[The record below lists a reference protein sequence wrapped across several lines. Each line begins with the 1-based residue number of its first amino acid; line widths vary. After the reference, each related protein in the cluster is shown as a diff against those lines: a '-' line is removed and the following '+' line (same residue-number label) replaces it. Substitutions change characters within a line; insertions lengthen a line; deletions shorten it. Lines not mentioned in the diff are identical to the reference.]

1 MVWWELRRKGSVCFV
16 EEASAVC
23 SCRLALSLRQVG
35 CKYNQQIE
43 LASWGVLW
51 PSFSFGLGRG
61 RSGRRVCQWALD
73 NEAGPCLLIICISHI
88 LSTMF
93 STDLLTDT
101 SLKGESDQESKRLKP
116 VTYIF
121 WTQYATDSYQALF
134 KSFEVKHPSLGTFS
148 LVLV

>member
-1 MVWWELRRKGSVCFV
+1 
-16 EEASAVC
+16 
-23 SCRLALSLRQVG
+23 
-35 CKYNQQIE
+35 
-43 LASWGVLW
+43 
-51 PSFSFGLGRG
+51 
-61 RSGRRVCQWALD
+61 
-73 NEAGPCLLIICISHI
+73 
-88 LSTMF
+88 MF

-101 SLKGESDQESKRLKP
+101 SLKGESDQESKILKP